1 VKPRAIVALAATALL
16 ATSMAAGCGGGSGD
30 DSKGGSS
37 APKTLTYW
45 ASNQGRSI
53 EQDKQVLTPELQ
65 KFQRQTG
72 IKVNLEVVGWP
83 DLLNR
88 ILAATSSGQ
97 GPDVLNVGNTWSA
110 SLQATGAFV
119 DFDDANIGKVGGK
132 GRFIPSTLTSTGA
145 SGKPPQFVPIYGLAY
160 GLFYNKRLF
169 KEAGISGPPQTWQ
182 ELVDDARK
190 LTKPEKKQYGVAI
203 LGASYTEG
211 AHFAFMFGLQN
222 GAKLFQNGQ
231 PGFDSPQMVS
241 GVKQYLDLLATDKV
255 VNPGNAEY
263 VNDSQYLKD
272 FAKDKAG
279 MLMIQSYATAGV
291 KENGMKDSD
300 FGVAPIPL
308 PQPLP
313 AGGQRV
319 NSHVAGINI
328 GVFKNSKNVDGAL
341 KLVNFLT
348 SPEEQKILNGKF
360 GTLPVAQAAYSD
372 PRFQTAATKVFQQ
385 VLATSAVTMPMI
397 PEEAQFETLVGN
409 SVKDLIADAAA
420 GKPVTE
426 QTIRDKLTAAN
437 KKMQSGG

>member
-1 VKPRAIVALAATALL
+1 MKPRAIIALAASALL
-16 ATSMAAGCGGGSGD
+16 AVGTAAGCGGGSDNG
-30 DSKGGSS
+30 SGGGSA

-72 IKVNLEVVGWP
+72 IKVNLEVIGWP

-119 DFDDANIGKVGGK
+119 DFDDKTLAKVGGK
-132 GRFIPSTLTSTGA
+132 GRFIASTLTSTGA
-145 SGKPPQFVPIYGLAY
+145 AGKPPQFVPIYGLAY
-160 GLFYNKRLF
+160 GLFYNKKLF
-169 KEAGISGPPQTWQ
+169 EDAGISGPPQTWQ
-182 ELVDDARK
+182 QLVDDARK

-272 FAKDKAG
+272 FAKNKAG

-300 FGVAPIPL
+300 YGVAPIPL
-308 PQPLP
+308 PAPLP

-319 NSHVAGINI
+319 TSHVAGINI
-328 GVFKNSKNVDGAL
+328 GVFKNSKNIDGAL

-348 SPEEQKILNGKF
+348 SPEEQKILNGTY
-360 GTLPVAQAAYSD
+360 GTLPVAQAAYAD
-372 PRFQTAATKVFQQ
+372 PRFQTPQTKIFQQ
-385 VLATSAVTMPMI
+385 VLANTSVTMPMI

-420 GKPVTE
+420 GKPVTA
-426 QTIRDKLTAAN
+426 QTIKDKLTAAN
-437 KKMQSGG
+437 KKMQAGG